1 MALNLLPQVDK
12 SVLAGA
18 IISIMLN
25 PVLFT
30 LLEKYLDKTE
40 TLDEQTLEEV
50 LEDEKQVPVDICN
63 HALLVGFGR
72 VGSLLGEKLMA
83 QGIPLVVV
91 ETSRTRVDELRERGI
106 SAVLG
111 NAANE
116 EIMELAHLDC
126 ARWLLLTIPN
136 GYEAGEIVASA
147 REKCPNIEIIARAH
161 YDDEV
166 DYIIDRGANQVV
178 MGGKLPAPCYGF
190 WKRHRPAK
198 WSPADVLPSPA
209 GRGTRLPIPVRLFQA
224 VLTLRQAAG

>member
-1 MALNLLPQVDK
+1 
-12 SVLAGA
+12 
-18 IISIMLN
+18 
-25 PVLFT
+25 FT

-72 VGSLLGEKLMA
+72 VGILLGEKLMA

-116 EIMELAHLDC
+116 EIME
-126 ARWLLLTIPN
+126 
-136 GYEAGEIVASA
+136 
-147 REKCPNIEIIARAH
+147 
-161 YDDEV
+161 
-166 DYIIDRGANQVV
+166 
-178 MGGKLPAPCYGF
+178 
-190 WKRHRPAK
+190 
-198 WSPADVLPSPA
+198 
-209 GRGTRLPIPVRLFQA
+209 
-224 VLTLRQAAG
+224 